1 MADIML
7 HTSSNTGF
15 TCVSNTF
22 IDDFM
27 KDANGEYVKVYLY
40 LLRCLNKD
48 GYEFS
53 ISQLADCLD
62 HTEKDVMRA
71 FTYWEKVGLLRLE
84 YSPDKELSGIYLVD
98 VNENGFDKTESPVIS
113 NITSLH
119 NAVNSASYA
128 AAAPVATMA
137 GAPAVNNI
145 NAIPNTDQDYTSDQL
160 TSFFSDDEVNDLKFS
175 TESYLGRPLSRTE
188 ANKIYFWH
196 NDLHMPMDLIEYLI
210 GSCIDNGHKSFHYM
224 NTVAINWAE
233 EGITSVEAAVNASS
247 ARNNTVYS
255 VMKAFGISG
264 RDLVQSELD
273 YIEKW
278 TVAYGMALDIV
289 CEACK
294 RTILQTNKPSFKY
307 ADSIIESWHKAAVTS
322 MEDIAQLDQKHTA
335 ASVAKISSA
344 NRARTTTA
352 NANTAARTKA
362 NSKFHNFS
370 QRDYNFDELEKKILG
385 N

>member
-48 GYEFS
+48 GFEFS

-84 YSPDKELSGIYLVD
+84 YSPDNELSGIYLVD
-98 VNENGFDKTESPVIS
+98 VNGNGSDKTESPVIS
-113 NITSLH
+113 NITSL
-119 NAVNSASYA
+119 NSSANFT

-137 GAPAVNNI
+137 GAPAVNNKI
-145 NAIPNTDQDYTSDQL
+145 NTIPTTDLDYTSDQI
-160 TSFFSDDEVNDLKFS
+160 TSFFSDSDVIDLKFS
-175 TESYLGRPLSRTE
+175 TESYLGRALTRTE

-196 NDLHMPMDLIEYLI
+196 NDLHMPVDLIEYLI
-210 GSCIDNGHKSFHYM
+210 GSCIDNGHKNFHYM

-233 EGITSVEAAVNASS
+233 EGINSVEAAVNASS

-255 VMKAFGISG
+255 IMKAFGISG

-278 TVAYGMALDIV
+278 TVAYGMPVDIV

-307 ADSIIESWHKAAVTS
+307 TDSIVESWHKSSVKT

-344 NRARTTTA
+344 NRNRSNTTSA
-352 NANTAARTKA
+352 NATARTKT
-362 NSKFHNFS
+362 NGKFHNFS